1 MLLAPYSLRPLALV
15 RFPVAYFGG
24 TIALLFLLWRRPGKR
39 LLELLIHGGQLLSHD
54 RTGYGDTCVGLHL
67 PQRVAIVGNSLLCL
81 LLLASP
87 EPLAIVLLQP
97 SEIVALPELSE
108 QPLVDRSYRFVTAC
122 WLKHRHA
129 QGVRRQRYPRRSL
142 AGGIVQRDLP

>member
-1 MLLAPYSLRPLALV
+1 MLLALHSLRPLALE

-39 LLELLIHGGQLLSHD
+39 LLELLIHVGQLLSHD
-54 RTGYGDTCVGLHL
+54 RAGYGDTRVGLHL

-81 LLLASP
+81 LLLTDP
-87 EPLAIVLLQP
+87 EPVAIVLLQP

-108 QPLVDRSYRFVTAC
+108 QTLVDRSHSFVTPC
-122 WLKHRHA
+122 WLKHCHA
-129 QGVRRQRYPRRSL
+129 QGLRRQRYPRCPL
-142 AGGIVQRDLP
+142 VGGIVQRDLP